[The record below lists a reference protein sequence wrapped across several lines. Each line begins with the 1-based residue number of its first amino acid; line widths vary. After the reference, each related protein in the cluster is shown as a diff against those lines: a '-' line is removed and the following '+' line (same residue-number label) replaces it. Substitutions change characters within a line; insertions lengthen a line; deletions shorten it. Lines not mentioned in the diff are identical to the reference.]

1 MISKTKKQ
9 MLMRKVC
16 FILSLAAFCIGGKAQ
31 DLQQNAQ
38 VPQLPTRYQWKVEA
52 SAGVCCSVLDTDVS
66 GLAHTSYNV
75 RPGFTAGVAAE
86 YNIIEN
92 LAIGA
97 GIHFVQRDYL
107 YQNQGG
113 DSWNTRYNNK
123 FLSIPLTVG
132 YYLLHNPYKEKGL
145 WIKPQVGVFYDY
157 FLSMHTKGTYPMN
170 IMEGHKGDGSYIK
183 YNTTYDFKKNEN
195 HLCRSLFGG
204 EAGIQV
210 GYSFGR
216 IDASVGYQFQYGF
229 SHIYQD
235 KARTSKTAR
244 RNSSVIT
251 AGAAYKF

>member
-1 MISKTKKQ
+1 
-9 MLMRKVC
+9 MRKIW
-16 FILSLAAFCIGGKAQ
+16 FITALAAISLGGKAQ
-31 DLQQNAQ
+31 VAQQNIQ
-38 VPQLPTRYQWKVEA
+38 VPQQSEHYLWKIEA

-86 YNIIEN
+86 YNIIDN
-92 LAIGA
+92 LTIGA
-97 GIHFVQRDYL
+97 GIRFVQRDYL

-113 DSWNTRYNNK
+113 DSWNTRYNNN
-123 FLSIPLTVG
+123 FLSVPLTVG
-132 YYLLHNPYKEKGL
+132 YYLLRNPYREKGL
-145 WIKPQVGVFYDY
+145 WLKPQVGVFYDY
-157 FLSMHTKGTYPMN
+157 FLSMHTKGTYPMD
-170 IMEGHKGDGSYIK
+170 IMEGHTGDGSYIK
-183 YNTTYDFKKNEN
+183 YGTTYDFKKNEN
-195 HLCRSLFGG
+195 HLRRHLFGG

-216 IDASVGYQFQYGF
+216 IDASIGYKFQYGF